1 MNRARMTLTKYG
13 HACVRIRK
21 GGRSLVIDPGV
32 LTDGREALAAVDAV
46 LITHEH
52 FDHFD
57 AARLRGL
64 TTVSPATQVY
74 TCAGVAERLA
84 DLGERVHV
92 LTDGDEVTLAG
103 FTLRGVG
110 SKHHYS
116 HPDAPPVD
124 NVGFLI
130 DETVLHP
137 GDALP
142 DLRVPVLLAPG
153 QAPWL
158 TVPDLVTYLRRV
170 RPGRTYAVHDGLL
183 NEWGLHVL
191 DGVLDME
198 AQRSGSVVRRLTVG
212 EMIDL

>member
-21 GGRSLVIDPGV
+21 GDRSLVIDPGV
-32 LTDGREALAAVDAV
+32 LTDGREAWAAVDAV

-57 AARLRGL
+57 AARLRDL
-64 TTVSPATQVY
+64 TRVSPALQVY

-142 DLRVPVLLAPG
+142 DLWVPVLLAPG

-198 AQRSGSVVRRLTVG
+198 SQRSGSVVRRLTLG
-212 EMIDL
+212 ELIDL